1 MRVAN
6 IDMTNTSQNCPS
18 GLDLITSPRRLC
30 DTTVDG
36 CASSDFNVHG
46 AQYSHICGRIIG
58 YQRRLPAAFYN
69 SLATIEQAYMS
80 MV

>member
-30 DTTVDG
+30 DTTVNGVQAVTLMFMEHSISTSVEELLVIKDVFPLLSILHKPI
-36 CASSDFNVHG
+36 SSK
-46 AQYSHICGRIIG
+46 
-58 YQRRLPAAFYN
+58 L
-69 SLATIEQAYMS
+69 MS